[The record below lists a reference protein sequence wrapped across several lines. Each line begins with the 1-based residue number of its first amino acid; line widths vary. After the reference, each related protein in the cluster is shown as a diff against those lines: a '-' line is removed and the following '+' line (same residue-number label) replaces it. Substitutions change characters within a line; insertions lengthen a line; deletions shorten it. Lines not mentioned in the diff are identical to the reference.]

1 MDAAA
6 LRTYE
11 RLTGPP
17 LAALGLVFLVV
28 YAWPILQPDLPRAAA
43 LACTTIGTVIWVV
56 MALDYAVR
64 FSMAKDRLRF
74 VRHNWFDLLII
85 ALPMLR
91 PLRSLRSLLALR
103 IIARGGLTFTRQ
115 RVVATVGV
123 TVAAG
128 GAVAALAM
136 LDAERTSSKANI
148 NTYGDALWWALSTIT
163 TVGYG
168 DRYPTTAEGRL
179 IAAALMLAGIAL
191 LGVVTASLASWF
203 VEHIGD
209 VAKTEQRTQVALE
222 ALTGEVEAL
231 RRAVEAARIS
241 QSNHLTDQA
250 TVHQVPRPGW
260 DDRRPTPLPLSS
272 TGAPAP
278 SAPSAGSAPGRLVA
292 SIEPEAALGGRGR
305 GVDDRVG

>member
-6 LRTYE
+6 RRTYE

-28 YAWPILQPDLPRAAA
+28 YAWPILQTDLPRSAA
-43 LACTTIGTVIWVV
+43 LACSTIGTVIWVV
-56 MALDYAVR
+56 MAVDYAVR
-64 FSMAKDRLRF
+64 FSIAGGRLRF

-103 IIARGGLTFTRQ
+103 IIARGGSTFTRQ

-123 TVAAG
+123 TVAVG

-136 LDAERTSSKANI
+136 LDAEPASSKANI

-168 DRYPTTAEGRL
+168 DRYPTTSEGRL
-179 IAAALMLAGIAL
+179 IAAALMVGGIAL

-203 VEHIGD
+203 VERVGD
-209 VAKTEQRTQVALE
+209 VTKTEQRTQAALE
-222 ALTGEVEAL
+222 ALAGEVEAL
-231 RRAVEAARIS
+231 RRAVEAS
-241 QSNHLTDQA
+241 GSTQSNQPAGQA
-250 TVHQVPRPGW
+250 SVHQVPR
-260 DDRRPTPLPLSS
+260 SIAS
-272 TGAPAP
+272 T
-278 SAPSAGSAPGRLVA
+278 S
-292 SIEPEAALGGRGR
+292 
-305 GVDDRVG
+305 